1 MALSA
6 KEQEALSPSDIL
18 YKYLIK
24 AELPRNTF
32 LDELQEKYF
41 IPILRKEFDENGVNV
56 EETLEE
62 IVDWEL
68 YGERLIENVS
78 PEIET
83 EEDLEVQLNQEVF
96 IGSLDRYGN
105 GSGKLN
111 YFIFGG
117 LVFGVMPDIIIIKIF
132 KAFYKSLTQKMDCA
146 NFQLR
151 DQF

>member
-41 IPILRKEFDENGVNV
+41 IQILRKEFDENGVNV

-62 IVDWEL
+62 IVGWEL
-68 YGERLIENVS
+68 YGKRLIENVS

-111 YFIFGG
+111 YFIFG
-117 LVFGVMPDIIIIKIF
+117 D
-132 KAFYKSLTQKMDCA
+132 
-146 NFQLR
+146 
-151 DQF
+151 